1 MNNADMNP
9 NYTGRFLKHIVA
21 DYGLDYLK
29 FDEGT
34 ILIQEAAE
42 TKVFFQLKSN
52 YIYYNE
58 WNDEIRIFSRRYYS
72 KNPPMEILP
81 GSAID
86 STGRPISD
94 SQKFCLAQHVRVP
107 ADGELKWYESLDVV

>member
-1 MNNADMNP
+1 MNNENMNP
-9 NYTGRFLKHIVA
+9 YYKGRFLKNIVA
-21 DYGLDYLK
+21 DYGLECLE

-42 TKVFFQLKSN
+42 IKVFFQLKSD

-58 WNDEIRIFSRRYYS
+58 WSY
-72 KNPPMEILP
+72 KNRMFLRSSGKNQPMEILP

-86 STGRPISD
+86 NMGKDISD
-94 SQKFCLAQHVRVP
+94 FQKFCLAQHVRVP
-107 ADGELKWYESLDVV
+107 ADGELEWYESQNMV